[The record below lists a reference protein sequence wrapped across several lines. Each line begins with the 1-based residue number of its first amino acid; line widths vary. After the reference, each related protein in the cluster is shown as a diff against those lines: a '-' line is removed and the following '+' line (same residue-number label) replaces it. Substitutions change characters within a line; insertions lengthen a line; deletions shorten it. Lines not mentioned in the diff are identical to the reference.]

1 VSIELEAAADLRNAF
16 FRMLNISAQDFALVE
31 HDSDSAYQF
40 IQLGLWD
47 AQRYVI
53 EHVDAGRWV
62 STTATITWLGSDTT
76 DGKYFAQPADFLMFA
91 GSDDPEFSALR
102 GAADGAYWGQLIK
115 WQERFRYKL
124 APCYYPLNE
133 RIYKTIGAEPPSGL
147 VMDYHH
153 RHATLDPTITDDED
167 PDYVAI
173 DFPLQWR
180 QLIVA
185 FAATNAT
192 AESWLPGGS
201 AQAREA
207 ENYLRFWKAKVASQ
221 RQKSHTPPRMVS
233 RVGVGPNMISPTRRG
248 R

>member
-1 VSIELEAAADLRNAF
+1 MSIELEAAADLRNAF

-40 IQLGLWD
+40 VQQGLWD
-47 AQRYVI
+47 AQRFVI

-62 STTATITWLGSDTT
+62 TTTSAITWLGSDTT
-76 DGKYFAQPADFLMFA
+76 GGFYFAQPADFLMLA
-91 GSDDPEFSALR
+91 GNDDPEFSAIR
-102 GAADGAYWGQLIK
+102 ESNGNQWGQLIDWK
-115 WQERFRYKL
+115 NRFRFQHQ
-124 APCYYPLNE
+124 PCYYMLNE
-133 RIYKTIGAEPPSGL
+133 RFYRTINSTCPSSL
-147 VMDYHH
+147 VLDYHH
-153 RHATLDPTITDDED
+153 RHATLDPTITDDQD

-185 FAATNAT
+185 FAAVNAT
-192 AESWLPGGS
+192 AEAWLPGGS
-201 AQAREA
+201 AQAREC
-207 ENYLRFWKAKVASQ
+207 ENYLRFWKAKVISQ

-233 RVGVGPNMISPTRRG
+233 RTGAGPNMIIPTRKG